1 MAKIIDGREL
11 QPPEPLEL
19 TLSALDELGDGEE
32 LILLIYC
39 QPLPLFNILKRNGYV
54 WRERVLDDGTH
65 EVSIRKG

>member
-1 MAKIIDGREL
+1 MAKMIDGREL
-11 QPPEPLEL
+11 LPPEPLEL
-19 TLSALDELGDGEE
+19 TLGALDALGDDEE